1 METKLRRIRN
11 SRAVK
16 LWELRRDP
24 CATHNDNL
32 AHWTFAHGSIVP
44 SNFPALPMNYGHETN
59 NSFPPLPPP
68 PTARQEI
75 NAVSYQ
81 DLC

>member
-1 METKLRRIRN
+1 MCIRPISDTTSSPVSRIGQRWRTEMETKLRRIRN

-32 AHWTFAHGSIVP
+32 AH
-44 SNFPALPMNYGHETN
+44 
-59 NSFPPLPPP
+59 
-68 PTARQEI
+68 
-75 NAVSYQ
+75 
-81 DLC
+81 